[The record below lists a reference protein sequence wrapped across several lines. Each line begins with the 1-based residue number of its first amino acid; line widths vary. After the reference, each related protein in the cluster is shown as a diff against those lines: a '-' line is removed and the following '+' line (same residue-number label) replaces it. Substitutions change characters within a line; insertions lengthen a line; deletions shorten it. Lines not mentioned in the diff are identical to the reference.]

1 MGHAVSF
8 RIVKL
13 ILVATDRSASADR
26 AVVHAAELAS
36 RYEAE
41 LLLLQVIVPGG
52 PDTETEEAA
61 RVQHALEELK
71 AYARELA
78 GDRARAEV
86 VVDADPADAIV
97 RVARDRAVDA
107 VVVGNVGMS
116 GRKQFLLGNVSNRV
130 THNATCTVVIANTAA
145 AEDKAPRETRE
156 EREERETEP
165 HLIGRAAR
173 IGKAMMKADVR
184 ELIRPAKDDEAL
196 RDRARKLKGAFEE
209 LGPTFGKL
217 GQVLS
222 TRPDLIPQVF
232 IEELA
237 TLRSDVPPISE
248 QEVVAVMEEE
258 LGVPWEDV
266 FETID
271 HEPIAAGTMAQVH
284 LATLTDGERV
294 VVKVQRPTA
303 RQDILADLGLLEM
316 FADKTRDKRALRSI
330 VDLPSIV
337 EQLAGSLERE
347 LDFTL
352 EAKNADRLREVL
364 ADYDRLD
371 VPRVY
376 NELSTQRLLVLEAI
390 PGVPVSEAPDGLE
403 RREAARQLLESYY
416 RQILSD
422 GFFHA
427 DPHPGNLMW
436 HDDTIWFLD
445 TGMVGEIGPSLRELL
460 VLVIMAFWQQDVSF
474 LSDVVLMLTGDEH
487 RQDIDFTA
495 FQDELA
501 QMVDRYRKA
510 SLREIQLGPIL
521 QEITEISVRH
531 QVRLPASLALTGK
544 ALAQMQLV
552 VADLDPELDPFSVA
566 GSFLVK
572 DLGRK
577 LLGRADPQ
585 KLFYEGQKLRVR
597 ASKLVET
604 LERLAGS
611 RPGQKLQVNFQG
623 MAELEETVRATG
635 RRLALAIASG
645 SSFVASAGT
654 AGTDLASWIPVSLG
668 GLGVAFATG
677 LVYDLIA
684 RRRRR

>member
-1 MGHAVSF
+1 
-8 RIVKL
+8 
-13 ILVATDRSASADR
+13 
-26 AVVHAAELAS
+26 
-36 RYEAE
+36 
-41 LLLLQVIVPGG
+41 
-52 PDTETEEAA
+52 
-61 RVQHALEELK
+61 
-71 AYARELA
+71 
-78 GDRARAEV
+78 
-86 VVDADPADAIV
+86 
-97 RVARDRAVDA
+97 
-107 VVVGNVGMS
+107 
-116 GRKQFLLGNVSNRV
+116 
-130 THNATCTVVIANTAA
+130 
-145 AEDKAPRETRE
+145 
-156 EREERETEP
+156 
-165 HLIGRAAR
+165 
-173 IGKAMMKADVR
+173 
-184 ELIRPAKDDEAL
+184 
-196 RDRARKLKGAFEE
+196 
-209 LGPTFGKL
+209 
-217 GQVLS
+217 
-222 TRPDLIPQVF
+222 
-232 IEELA
+232 
-237 TLRSDVPPISE
+237 
-248 QEVVAVMEEE
+248 
-258 LGVPWEDV
+258 
-266 FETID
+266 
-271 HEPIAAGTMAQVH
+271 
-284 LATLTDGERV
+284 
-294 VVKVQRPTA
+294 
-303 RQDILADLGLLEM
+303 M